1 MESGGFFGEP
11 DLASLLA
18 FRKSG
23 GLEGERQEVLDCDST
38 LFHGWPPRIEPQNQS
53 PATPL
58 FSPASVLCSLR
69 GRFALWEST
78 NVFTSGLASRAS
90 MNSCNATRIISAR
103 VGRPTDEAR
112 PIRSSV
118 SSMSASTVTLSC
130 FGSLVSLCLPTL
142 LPGLPV
148 TPVSNSGKGYLL
160 LKTRNVN

>member
-1 MESGGFFGEP
+1 MESGGFLAEP
-11 DLASLLA
+11 DLPPLHP
-18 FRKSG
+18 FRQSG
-23 GLEGERQEVLDCDST
+23 ALEGERKEVLDSDST
-38 LFHGWPPRIEPQNQS
+38 LFHRWPPRIEPQNQS

-103 VGRPTDEAR
+103 VGRPTDAAR

-118 SSMSASTVTLSC
+118 SSMSESTVTLS
-130 FGSLVSLCLPTL
+130 
-142 LPGLPV
+142 
-148 TPVSNSGKGYLL
+148 
-160 LKTRNVN
+160 